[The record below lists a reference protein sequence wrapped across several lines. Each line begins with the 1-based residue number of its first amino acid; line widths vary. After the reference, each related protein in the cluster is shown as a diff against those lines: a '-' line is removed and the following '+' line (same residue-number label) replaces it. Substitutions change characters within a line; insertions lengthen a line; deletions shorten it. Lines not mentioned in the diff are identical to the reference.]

1 MRFRSTL
8 FLLVFAPAVAA
19 ASVQVQ
25 NIRIWAAPDSTRVV
39 FDLSAPVSHELQL
52 VTDPYRVVIDIRD
65 TVEPPVS
72 AQPQPAPQDKFLRGL
87 RSARRDAD
95 LRVVLDLKK
104 FSSAKSF
111 QLPPNERYGHRLV
124 VDLSDERPQETPSSL
139 PPDQEPAA
147 DTAREIMIA
156 VDAGHGGDDPGA
168 RGPRGTW
175 EKDVVLQVA
184 RVLARQIDAEPG
196 LRAVLTR
203 EGDYFLPLR
212 KRIELARR
220 HKADLFISVH
230 ADAFRDARV
239 RGSSVYVLSERG
251 ASSEHARWLAERENA
266 SDLIGGV
273 NLDTRDDVLKS
284 VLLDLSQ
291 TASLEASIDVAE
303 RVLQGL
309 KRIGAVHK
317 RKVESAS
324 FAVLKSPDI
333 PSILVETAYIS
344 NPEEESRLRSAG
356 HQRAL
361 ADAIVDG
368 LRGYFLDKAPP
379 GTLLAERRH
388 VIARG
393 DTLSGIAAQ
402 YRVSVETLRRANGLR
417 GDIIRTGQT
426 LTIPAGSGG

>member
-1 MRFRSTL
+1 MRFASIL
-8 FLLVFAPAVAA
+8 IALLIAPAVAA
-19 ASVQVQ
+19 APVQVQ
-25 NIRIWAAPDSTRVV
+25 KVRIWAAPDSTRIV
-39 FDLSAPVSHELQL
+39 FDVGGPVEHELSL
-52 VTDPYRVVIDIRD
+52 ISDPYRAVVDIRNA
-65 TVEPPVS
+65 VEPSSMAKPV
-72 AQPQPAPQDKFLRGL
+72 PEDKFLRAV
-87 RSARRDAD
+87 RSATRETDVRF
-95 LRVVLDLKK
+95 VLDLKK

-124 VDLSDERPQETPSSL
+124 VDLFDGRPQESAQPE
-139 PPDQEPAA
+139 PPEQEPPE
-147 DTAREIMIA
+147 DRAREIVIA
-156 VDAGHGGDDPGA
+156 IDAGHGGDDPGA

-184 RVLARQIDAEPG
+184 KVLAGQIDAEPG
-196 LRAVLTR
+196 MRAVLTR

-212 KRIELARR
+212 KRMELARKHR
-220 HKADLFISVH
+220 ADLFISVH
-230 ADAFRDARV
+230 ADAFRDSRV

-309 KRIGAVHK
+309 KRVGAVHK
-317 RKVESAS
+317 RRVESAS

-344 NPEEESRLRSAG
+344 NPEEESRLRSTS
-356 HQRAL
+356 HQRVL
-361 ADAIVDG
+361 AEAIVDG
-368 LRGYFLDKAPP
+368 LRAYFLDKAPP
-379 GTLLAERRH
+379 GTILAARRH
-388 VIARG
+388 TIARG
-393 DTLSGIAAQ
+393 DTLSGIAQQ
-402 YRVSVETLRRANGLR
+402 YRVSVETLRRINGLN

-426 LTIPAGSGG
+426 LTIPGGSDG

>member
-8 FLLVFAPAVAA
+8 FLLVFAPVVAA
-19 ASVQVQ
+19 APVQVQ
-25 NIRIWAAPDSTRVV
+25 NVRIWAAPDSTRIV
-39 FDLSAPVSHELQL
+39 FDLSGPVQHEL
-52 VTDPYRVVIDIRD
+52 TRIDSPYRVVVDLRGAS
-65 TVEPPVS
+65 EPATL
-72 AQPQPAPQDKFLRGL
+72 AQPVAQDKFLQAV
-87 RSARRDAD
+87 RSAPRETD
-95 LRVVLDLKK
+95 LRFVLDLKK
-104 FSSAKSF
+104 FSGAKSF

-124 VDLSDERPQETPSSL
+124 VDLYDERSL
-139 PPDQEPAA
+139 PEAPPMLPEQEPSA
-147 DTAREIMIA
+147 DAAREIVVA

-184 RVLARQIDAEPG
+184 RVLAKQIDAEPG
-196 LRAVLTR
+196 MRAVLTR

-230 ADAFRDARV
+230 ADAFRDSRV

-251 ASSEHARWLAERENA
+251 ASSEHARWLAERENE

-273 NLDTRDDVLKS
+273 NLDTRDDMLKS

-303 RVLQGL
+303 RVLHGL
-309 KRIGAVHK
+309 KRIGSVHK
-317 RKVESAS
+317 RRVESAA

-344 NPEEESRLRSAG
+344 NPDEENRLRSAA
-356 HQRAL
+356 HQRML

-368 LRGYFLDKAPP
+368 LRGYFWDKAPP
-379 GTLLAERRH
+379 GTILASRRH
-388 VIARG
+388 VIGRG

-402 YRVSVETLRRANGLR
+402 YRVSVETLRRVNGLNN
-417 GDIIRTGQT
+417 DVIRTGQT
-426 LTIPAGSGG
+426 LTIPSGG

>member
-1 MRFRSTL
+1 MQFRSTV

-19 ASVQVQ
+19 APVQVQ

-39 FDLSAPVSHELQL
+39 FDLSAPVRHELAL
-52 VTDPYRVVIDIRD
+52 VTDPYRVVIDIKD
-65 TVEPPVS
+65 TLEPPAS

-95 LRVVLDLKK
+95 VRVVLDLKK

-124 VDLSDERPQETPSSL
+124 VDLYDERPQETPSPL

-147 DTAREIMIA
+147 ETEREIVIA

-184 RVLARQIDAEPG
+184 RVLARQIDAEAG

-220 HKADLFISVH
+220 HRADLFISVH
-230 ADAFRDARV
+230 ADAFRDSRV

-344 NPEEESRLRSAG
+344 NPEEENRLRSAA

-379 GTLLAERRH
+379 GTILAARRH

-417 GDIIRTGQT
+417 GDVIRTGQT

>member
-1 MRFRSTL
+1 
-8 FLLVFAPAVAA
+8 
-19 ASVQVQ
+19 
-25 NIRIWAAPDSTRVV
+25 
-39 FDLSAPVSHELQL
+39 
-52 VTDPYRVVIDIRD
+52 
-65 TVEPPVS
+65 
-72 AQPQPAPQDKFLRGL
+72 
-87 RSARRDAD
+87 
-95 LRVVLDLKK
+95 
-104 FSSAKSF
+104 
-111 QLPPNERYGHRLV
+111 
-124 VDLSDERPQETPSSL
+124 
-139 PPDQEPAA
+139 
-147 DTAREIMIA
+147 
-156 VDAGHGGDDPGA
+156 
-168 RGPRGTW
+168 
-175 EKDVVLQVA
+175 
-184 RVLARQIDAEPG
+184 
-196 LRAVLTR
+196 
-203 EGDYFLPLR
+203 
-212 KRIELARR
+212 
-220 HKADLFISVH
+220 
-230 ADAFRDARV
+230 
-239 RGSSVYVLSERG
+239 VLSERG

-344 NPEEESRLRSAG
+344 NPDEENRLRSAA

-379 GTLLAERRH
+379 GTILAARRH

-417 GDIIRTGQT
+417 GDVIRTGQT
-426 LTIPAGSGG
+426 LTIPSGSGS